1 MSLSTYCERNRI
13 RCQVR
18 TSFDVCE
25 IMSIFGEIGEILYF
39 SIVQKS
45 FFAGSLGSQSSHD
58 EGMRTGRTLR
68 TNKTKHFLKKE
79 DR

>member
-1 MSLSTYCERNRI
+1 
-13 RCQVR
+13 
-18 TSFDVCE
+18 
-25 IMSIFGEIGEILYF
+25 MSIFGEIGEILYF